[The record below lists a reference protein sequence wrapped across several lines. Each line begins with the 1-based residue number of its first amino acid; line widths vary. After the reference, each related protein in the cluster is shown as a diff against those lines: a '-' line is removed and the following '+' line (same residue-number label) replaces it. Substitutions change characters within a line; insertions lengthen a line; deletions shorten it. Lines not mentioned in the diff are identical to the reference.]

1 LTVMTYDAVAMPRND
16 TPFGDWIYRFR
27 MHLNMTQASLA
38 AMLNVSQNTVQR
50 WEYGTRNPSGSAWRL
65 LTVLARQADF
75 EQPPPVQT
83 GTGPRR
89 REE

>member
-1 LTVMTYDAVAMPRND
+1 VIAYDAAAMPRTD
-16 TPFGDWIYRFR
+16 SEFASWLYKFR
-27 MHLNMTQASLA
+27 MHLNMTQAALA
-38 AMLNVSQNTVQR
+38 AMLNVSQSTVQQ

-65 LTVLARQADF
+65 LSVLSQSAQF
-75 EQPPPVQT
+75 EPPPHVPT

>member
-1 LTVMTYDAVAMPRND
+1 MTYDAVAMPRTP
-16 TPFGDWIYRFR
+16 TPFADWVYRFR
-27 MHLNMTQASLA
+27 MHLNMTQANMA
-38 AMLNVSQNTVQR
+38 ALLNVSHSTVQQ
-50 WEYGTRNPSGSAWRL
+50 WEYGTRSPGGSAWRL